1 MLAPRLI
8 GRPTVAA
15 VPAGVAAA
23 GVLIVGAGMVLLQ
36 RHASYRQRF
45 NHPSYDPRSTT
56 DDAALRRLNLSTLR
70 NDDLVRY
77 RRLLDSVNRDSYRLP
92 LTGVLLDRTELDREI
107 LRRSGGGGFMFIPP
121 VVATPAVG
129 ALLQAGRWALVT
141 AAAFVVAKLGLRW
154 GSINSRQ
161 PYLGPDAY
169 MPAWWPT
176 GFMNPNGQNI
186 ASWELRTRVQIPNND
201 CQIQTQIQQ
210 KDGAYFYGVQAITV
224 VEGNPTG
231 FVGPCGNAVPGQFD
245 LVGTPP
251 GGQPSAISST
261 QPSQLVLSFA
271 ALNVQVR
278 PADPEISGVPYPEW
292 VPSVAPRPDRR
303 TIPQPLPSTAPQP
316 EIEPARLPEPQSP
329 PGGTPATRP
338 AVAPPGTAPRN
349 PPRFR
354 PNRLAPPVQ
363 LPGGQEIQ
371 QDGKQGQPQ
380 QSSAPV
386 KQTKPGSHVVGSAV
400 IPQQGPRPQLT
411 SIAKELGRLENK
423 TANLL
428 RTGPQSGGQGPG
440 DLLGLVQQ
448 VVQAL
453 AGLNDSGTYTLGGSC
468 ERDEQG
474 NPIPFE
480 QTLQE
485 WQWGGSP
492 FILQNLAQ
500 RLDAI
505 AEMLQAAQLL
515 RQPSCKNPSP
525 MGQMVSVQF
534 REIESGG
541 GGGVG

>member
-121 VVATPAVG
+121 VVASPAVG

-154 GSINSRQ
+154 GSINSRPQ
-161 PYLGPDAY
+161 YGPDD
-169 MPAWWPT
+169 PGPPEWWPT
-176 GFMNPNGQNI
+176 GTYLPFGDNEVSFRVRRTFYNNPNDC
-186 ASWELRTRVQIPNND
+186 ELFVNEFEIP
-201 CQIQTQIQQ
+201 
-210 KDGAYFYGVQAITV
+210 
-224 VEGNPTG
+224 
-231 FVGPCGNAVPGQFD
+231 FVPA
-245 LVGTPP
+245 P
-251 GGQPSAISST
+251 GGMQMVNVAQGEAPAPGWGCGVSPPRSPIIEYINRDGETRRIGQATSDHST
-261 QPSQLVLSFA
+261 SGLELFA
-271 ALNVQVR
+271 VQVR
-278 PADPEISGVPYPEW
+278 PAYQQTGQPYP
-292 VPSVAPRPDRR
+292 PAPQPPQPPAVRPI
-303 TIPQPLPSTAPQP
+303 TPQPLPRTAPQP

-363 LPGGQEIQ
+363 LPGGQKIQ

-505 AEMLQAAQLL
+505 AEMLQTAQLL

-541 GGGVG
+541 GGGDL

>member
-1 MLAPRLI
+1 M
-8 GRPTVAA
+8 
-15 VPAGVAAA
+15 
-23 GVLIVGAGMVLLQ
+23 
-36 RHASYRQRF
+36 
-45 NHPSYDPRSTT
+45 
-56 DDAALRRLNLSTLR
+56 
-70 NDDLVRY
+70 
-77 RRLLDSVNRDSYRLP
+77 RLP
-92 LTGVLLDRTELDREI
+92 LNRHFGLAFTPATGAAALVVGAVWLWRIRRAEEAARHNYKHAGKDYKIDAQYRKLDLRSLSDQQIRWLHEVVDETRDEYYRDPLRGWTVTRWELQRET
-107 LRRSGGGGFMFIPP
+107 LRRSGGGGLIFIPP
-121 VVATPAVG
+121 VVALPSAAAVG
-129 ALLQAGRWALVT
+129 ALAQAARLALIGG
-141 AAAFVVAKLGLRW
+141 AAYLIAKLGLSNW
-154 GSINSRQ
+154 GQINSKNTARF
-161 PYLGPDAY
+161 GP
-169 MPAWWPT
+169 PVTVPLWWPE
-176 GFMNPNGQNI
+176 GFMSPTGQNVFTYSWI
-186 ASWELRTRVQIPNND
+186 IRGYIPSQGCQTYEQVSSAQTTVTGLASVSV
-201 CQIQTQIQQ
+201 
-210 KDGAYFYGVQAITV
+210 F
-224 VEGNPTG
+224 EGDSTG
-231 FVGPCGNAVPGQFD
+231 LVGFCGNLQAPFQVIRFTETAS
-245 LVGTPP
+245 GTAYTSNLNTQQDTYQAAYIGTTVAPAGP
-251 GGQPSAISST
+251 EPS
-261 QPSQLVLSFA
+261 P
-271 ALNVQVR
+271 
-278 PADPEISGVPYPEW
+278 VPYPEW
-292 VPSVAPRPDRR
+292 
-303 TIPQPLPSTAPQP
+303 QPLPRPAVRPIAPQP
-316 EIEPARLPEPQSP
+316 MPSRAPGAVPQPGTLPEPQTP
-329 PGGTPATRP
+329 PGGTPAAPP

-349 PPRFR
+349 PPTFR
-354 PNRLAPPVQ
+354 PNRLPPPVQ

-428 RTGPQSGGQGPG
+428 RTGPQNGGQGPG

-480 QTLQE
+480 ETLQE

-505 AEMLQAAQLL
+505 AEMLQTAQLL

-541 GGGVG
+541 GGGAG